1 MPKFWWSTRRQL
13 YTESNTGGAKLVR
26 KGTKCSTERKKKI
39 DTPLKATLNLQIGHA
54 AAAERRT
61 PTVRRATPLRTA
73 AFFLFAV
80 TPDPLLTNA
89 PRKPNTHSS
98 TSDTSSNRCVLS
110 FGGNARPSA
119 HERTDSLLSHA
130 ASPSPLRHAPRRLF
144 FAPRSSNNTQKR
156 NRARHA
162 LSTQFDDDSK
172 PKQKISAQSSWNVF
186 PQSS

>member
-1 MPKFWWSTRRQL
+1 M
-13 YTESNTGGAKLVR
+13 
-26 KGTKCSTERKKKI
+26 
-39 DTPLKATLNLQIGHA
+39 TLNLQIGHA

-119 HERTDSLLSHA
+119 HARTDSLLSHA

-144 FAPRSSNNTQKR
+144 LFCTTQQQQHTKKKPRTTRTQ
-156 NRARHA
+156 HA
-162 LSTQFDDDSK
+162 IRRRLKTKTKNIRTEFVECVPSVVLVAAVPNGQKALHVQTTQYAETLDHNSCADAK
-172 PKQKISAQSSWNVF
+172 L
-186 PQSS
+186 